1 MTKNNKKNDNTVNLV
16 LAVSVALAAYF
27 LYHLLQLL
35 QNVKINSIVGSPA
48 SYAAFPSAALAIFV
62 LMKATTNKQ
71 RYISIIVLTVLV
83 TGFLVWLF
91 GATGAGSNLVTRI
104 SI

>member
-16 LAVSVALAAYF
+16 LAVSITLAAYF

-48 SYAAFPSAALAIFV
+48 SYAALPSAALAIFV

-71 RYISIIVLTVLV
+71 RYISIVVLTVLV
-83 TGFLVWLF
+83 TGFLVWFF